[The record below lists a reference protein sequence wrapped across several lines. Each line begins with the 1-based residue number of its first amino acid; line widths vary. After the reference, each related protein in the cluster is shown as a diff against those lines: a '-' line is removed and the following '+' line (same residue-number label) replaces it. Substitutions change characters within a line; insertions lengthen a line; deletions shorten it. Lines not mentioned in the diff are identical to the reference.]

1 LRVSNTHSLN
11 WNIDLSPSPSQT
23 MTRRSKTK
31 FFLIILGIIAAGSI
45 VIPVEAKPAVA
56 HATNVAT
63 DGNIFQALVLGLV
76 QGVTEFLPIS
86 STAHLLVTTKAL
98 GWQQLGQKD
107 YADAIQFGSVLAVFI
122 YFWKDIS
129 SVVSG
134 GVAGMLRQDWQ
145 DLNVKILA
153 GIVVGTLPALILGYL
168 GKDIL
173 PDSAPIIAVMSIVMA
188 TLLFIAERF
197 SIHKRGFDSLEIK
210 DGLLVGLAQAIAL
223 IPGASR
229 SGSTLTAGL
238 FLGLDRATAARFSF
252 LVGLPVLTVA
262 TLFKA
267 LKIFKG
273 NELPIPLLGVGMIST
288 FVFSY
293 LSIAFLLNYLKT
305 KDTMVFVWYRY
316 AFGASILI
324 ALAAGWKG

>member
-1 LRVSNTHSLN
+1 
-11 WNIDLSPSPSQT
+11 
-23 MTRRSKTK
+23 MRSKTK
-31 FFLIILGIIAAGSI
+31 FSLIILSAIAAGLM
-45 VIPVEAKPAVA
+45 VIPVEAKPAITN
-56 HATNVAT
+56 ATTIAA
-63 DGNIFQALVLGLV
+63 DGNIFQALILGLV
-76 QGVTEFLPIS
+76 QGITEFLPIS
-86 STAHLLVTTKAL
+86 STAHLLVTTKAF

-107 YADAIQFGSVLAVFI
+107 YADAIQFGSVVAVFI

-129 SVVSG
+129 TVVAG
-134 GVAGMLRQDWQ
+134 GVAGIMRQDWQ
-145 DLNVKILA
+145 NLDVKILL
-153 GIVVGTLPALILGYL
+153 GIIVGTLPALILGYL

-173 PDSAPIIAVMSIVMA
+173 PDSAQIIAIMSIVMA

-197 SIHKRGFDSLEIK
+197 SSHKRGFDNLEVK

-223 IPGASR
+223 IPGVSR

-238 FLGLDRATAARFSF
+238 FLGLDRETAARFSF
-252 LVGLPVLTVA
+252 LVGLPVLTAA

-267 LKIFKG
+267 LKIFKS
-273 NELPIPLLGVGMIST
+273 NELPIPLLAVGTIST
-288 FVFSY
+288 FIFSY
-293 LSIAFLLNYLKT
+293 ISIAFLLNYLKT

>member
-1 LRVSNTHSLN
+1 
-11 WNIDLSPSPSQT
+11 
-23 MTRRSKTK
+23 MRSKTK
-31 FFLIILGIIAAGSI
+31 FSLIILGVIAAGLMAL
-45 VIPVEAKPAVA
+45 PVEARLVPTAPPIVA
-56 HATNVAT
+56 
-63 DGNIFQALVLGLV
+63 DGNIFQALILGIV
-76 QGVTEFLPIS
+76 QGITEFLPIS
-86 STAHLLVTTKAL
+86 STAHLLIATKAF

-122 YFWKDIS
+122 YFWRDIS

-134 GVAGMLRQDWQ
+134 GITGIMRQDWQ

-153 GIVVGTLPALILGYL
+153 GIAVGTLPALILGYL

-173 PDSAPIIAVMSIVMA
+173 PDSAQIIAIMSIVMA
-188 TLLFIAERF
+188 TLLLIAERF
-197 SIHKRGFDSLEIK
+197 STHKRGFSGLEIK
-210 DGLLVGLAQAIAL
+210 DGFLVGLAQAIAL

-238 FLGLDRATAARFSF
+238 FLGLDRGTAARFSF
-252 LVGLPVLTVA
+252 LVGLPTLTAA

-267 LKIFKG
+267 LKIFKS
-273 NELPIPLLGVGMIST
+273 NELPIPLLAVGMIST
-288 FVFSY
+288 FIFSY
-293 LSIAFLLNYLKT
+293 ISIAFLLNYLKT

-316 AFGASILI
+316 AFGAAILI

>member
-1 LRVSNTHSLN
+1 M
-11 WNIDLSPSPSQT
+11 T
-23 MTRRSKTK
+23 MRSKTK
-31 FFLIILGIIAAGSI
+31 LTIAICGVMLAGLM
-45 VIPVEAKPAVA
+45 VIPVAAKPVLPNAA
-56 HATNVAT
+56 PIAA
-63 DGNIFQALVLGLV
+63 DGDILQALFLGLV

-86 STAHLLVTTKAL
+86 STAHLLVTTKAF

-107 YADAIQFGSVLAVFI
+107 YADAIQFGSVIAVLI
-122 YFWKDIS
+122 YFWTDIVT
-129 SVVSG
+129 VVSG
-134 GVAGMLRQDWQ
+134 GIAGIARQDWQ
-145 DLNVKILA
+145 NIDVKILS
-153 GIVVGTLPALILGYL
+153 GIAVGTLPALILGYL
-168 GKDIL
+168 GKDML
-173 PDSAPIIAVMSIVMA
+173 PDSAQIIAIMSIVMA

-197 SIHKRGFDSLEIK
+197 SVHKRGFEGLEIK
-210 DGLLVGLAQAIAL
+210 DGFLVGLAQAIAL

-252 LVGLPVLTVA
+252 LVGLPTLAAA

-267 LKIFKG
+267 VKIFKG
-273 NELPIPLLGVGMIST
+273 NELPIVYLAIGTIST
-288 FVFSY
+288 FIFSY

-305 KDTMVFVWYRY
+305 KNTMVFVWYRY